1 MKKRDIYEILCW
13 GVILVTAMA
22 MAVLGS
28 TENLWYDEAYT
39 VAMIQHPVRE
49 IVEITSYDVHS
60 PFYYILVKGFYLLC
74 GQRIQAVKMFSVLFL
89 VLFEVVI
96 KYAVSAIWDKRAI

>member
-1 MKKRDIYEILCW
+1 MKRWIADHKARLWNLPYEEETPEVKKRDIYEILCW

-49 IVEITSYDVHS
+49 IVEITY
-60 PFYYILVKGFYLLC
+60 
-74 GQRIQAVKMFSVLFL
+74 
-89 VLFEVVI
+89 
-96 KYAVSAIWDKRAI
+96 

>member
-60 PFYYILVKGFYLLC
+60 PFYYI
-74 GQRIQAVKMFSVLFL
+74 FL
-89 VLFEVVI
+89 
-96 KYAVSAIWDKRAI
+96 

>member
-49 IVEITSYDVHS
+49 IVEG
-60 PFYYILVKGFYLLC
+60 ILFAMRPAYTGSQNV
-74 GQRIQAVKMFSVLFL
+74 FSAFSCA
-89 VLFEVVI
+89 F
-96 KYAVSAIWDKRAI
+96 